1 MTLIPSR
8 KILTRRA
15 VSPPLAAAIVMLAC
29 SGVDAPRAAHD
40 NLVPRDILVG
50 TWSSAD
56 ATLAAQS
63 SGARLIIPCIAI
75 EFPTLRLDDALTF
88 RATGVVTRAGG
99 LVTVRV
105 GDPFQLSGRVI
116 GDRVVI
122 PWPWIVL
129 NSGQDTLVPSAEQIR
144 VCNA

>member
-1 MTLIPSR
+1 M
-8 KILTRRA
+8 
-15 VSPPLAAAIVMLAC
+15 
-29 SGVDAPRAAHD
+29 
-40 NLVPRDILVG
+40 PRDILVG

-56 ATLAAQS
+56 ATLAAQA
-63 SGARLIIPCIAI
+63 SGARLSIPCIAI
-75 EFPTLRLDDALTF
+75 EFPTLRLDDSLTF
-88 RATGVVTRAGG
+88 RATGVVTQAAG

-122 PWPWIVL
+122 PWPWIVQ
-129 NSGQDTLVPSAEQIR
+129 NEGQDTLGPSADHIH